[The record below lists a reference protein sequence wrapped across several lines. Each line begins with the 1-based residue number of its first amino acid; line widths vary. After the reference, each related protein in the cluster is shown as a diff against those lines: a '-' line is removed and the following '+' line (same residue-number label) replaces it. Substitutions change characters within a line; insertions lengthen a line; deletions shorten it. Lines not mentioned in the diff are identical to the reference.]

1 MNQSVSKNNNYKTY
15 KVLITILILLLF
27 CGAGFMYKIN
37 SRSKTTIVELK
48 SDKLLLI
55 KQLEKAKLNLVQ
67 QASNNKA
74 LATQLLQEKQKLETI
89 IKQLSKPNVS
99 NSEINKYKNYV
110 SKLNF
115 KVDSLSKTVVKYK
128 TIIDSSKSII
138 SKNDRR
144 NRVLLKE
151 KTALQSKIE
160 SVSNNLY
167 FYNVVATS
175 YKKKESGKIIVT
187 QKASRVNTIE
197 IKFEIAE
204 NKLAKSQE
212 KLFYI
217 QIIDSK
223 NNVIGQKATVTFGK
237 KELIYSD
244 FVTATYNKET
254 IQLAK
259 TIPAEN
265 LEKGNYTINIFDKE
279 KQVLSTSLVL
289 E

>member
-27 CGAGFMYKIN
+27 CGAGFLYKIN
-37 SRSKTTIVELK
+37 SRSKTAIVELK

-55 KQLEKAKLNLVQ
+55 NQLQKAKLNLVQ

-74 LATQLLQEKQKLETI
+74 LAAQLLQEKQKLETI

-138 SKNDRR
+138 SKNDQR

-204 NKLAKSQE
+204 NKLAKTQE

-223 NNVIGQKATVTFGK
+223 NNVIGQKATITFGK

-244 FVTATYNKET
+244 FVAATYNKET